1 MAHDDL
7 PGGRIRKILEVI
19 SVGIGGVVIAPAL
32 LISNGI
38 VKLINGSTSEC
49 DTIAFTSG
57 FDYSRAPKWLI
68 ARLCD
73 LFLYTPI
80 TAKRNAEGY
89 KVKWV
94 SNVKRDTFLNMLS
107 DEQYQNIIL
116 IGHGNRNS
124 YYASDGKV
132 TAEDILDKGVKK
144 KKGALY
150 QHTCGG
156 GDGLRL
162 REVLLEDPSNGY
174 TFDRSIY
181 ITENYLAAW
190 KSFFGKKPEYK

>member
-1 MAHDDL
+1 MPHDDL
-7 PGGRIRKILEVI
+7 PGGRIRKILEFMT
-19 SVGIGGVVIAPAL
+19 VGIGGLVIAPFS
-32 LISNGI
+32 LISNVI
-38 VKLINGSTSEC
+38 VKLINSCASEC

-57 FDYSRAPKWLI
+57 FDYSGAPKWLI
-68 ARLCD
+68 AGLCD

-80 TAKRNAEGY
+80 TVKCNAKGH

-94 SNVKRDTFLNMLS
+94 SNVKRNTILNMLA
-107 DEQYQNIIL
+107 DEQYQNVIL
-116 IGHGNRNS
+116 IGHGNNNS
-124 YYASDGKV
+124 YNASDGYV
-132 TAEDILDKGVKK
+132 TAEDILDKRIKK

-156 GDGLRL
+156 GDGLKL
-162 REVLLEDPSNGY
+162 RDVLLEDASKGY

-190 KSFFGKKPEYK
+190 KSLFGKKPEYK